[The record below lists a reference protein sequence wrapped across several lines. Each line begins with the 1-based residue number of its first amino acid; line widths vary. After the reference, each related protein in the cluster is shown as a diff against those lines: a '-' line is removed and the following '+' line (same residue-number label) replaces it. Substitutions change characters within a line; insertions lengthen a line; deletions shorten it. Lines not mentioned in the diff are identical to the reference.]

1 MPTAE
6 FVSMSA
12 QELDRL
18 TVIERVGEKRL
29 SQVEASKQLGVTRH
43 LRRLIRRYSRHG
55 AAGLVSRKR
64 GMHSNHAY
72 PDAVKHEVI
81 ALIRQRYH
89 DFGPTLIAEKLD
101 EKHDIQL
108 SRETVRQW
116 LLEAGIWRNCRQRR
130 KRIHQPRYRRDCFGE
145 LIQIDGSQH
154 RWFEDRGPKCTL
166 LVYIDDAT
174 GRLLELRFTDSES
187 TFD

>member
-1 MPTAE
+1 M
-6 FVSMSA
+6 
-12 QELDRL
+12 
-18 TVIERVGEKRL
+18 
-29 SQVEASKQLGVTRH
+29 
-43 LRRLIRRYSRHG
+43 
-55 AAGLVSRKR
+55 
-64 GMHSNHAY
+64 
-72 PDAVKHEVI
+72 
-81 ALIRQRYH
+81 
-89 DFGPTLIAEKLD
+89 IAEKLD

-130 KRIHQPRYRRDCFGE
+130 KRIHQPRYRRECFGE

-187 TFD
+187 TFDYFHSTRRYLEQHGKPVAFYRRVRSRSIDLVPVHSCSQTPVSARYRCPLFRIMTDSRRLF